1 MKSSNKIKL
10 YVFFIF
16 STLFVYSQNLT
27 IESGGSLTIDQ
38 NKSLTV
44 SGSVTNNGTLTMN
57 SSSNQ
62 FSTITAVS
70 YTHLTLPT
78 ILLV

>member
-27 IESGGSLTIDQ
+27 IESGGSSNQ

-44 SGSVTNNGTLTMN
+44 SGSVTRLNEFKFKSILNYGTNL
-57 SSSNQ
+57 Q
-62 FSTITAVS
+62 
-70 YTHLTLPT
+70 
-78 ILLV
+78 